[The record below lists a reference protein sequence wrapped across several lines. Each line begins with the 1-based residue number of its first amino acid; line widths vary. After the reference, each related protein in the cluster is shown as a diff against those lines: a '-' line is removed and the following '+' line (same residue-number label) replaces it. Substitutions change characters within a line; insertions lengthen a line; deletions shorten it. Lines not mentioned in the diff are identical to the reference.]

1 MPPVAVFKLD
11 QLIEM
16 GDFHASTLDRKR
28 RAEVATASDLIFSA
42 SKHSPPF
49 EPGMNPS
56 MDRIRESGRRG
67 EELSLVG
74 DNAMERLKSGSTFR
88 EREGGIDFDDGMVIG
103 KGMEGLNDQ
112 TTKPGF
118 DVYITDGPHSD
129 PTARIKD
136 ME

>member
-1 MPPVAVFKLD
+1 
-11 QLIEM
+11 
-16 GDFHASTLDRKR
+16 
-28 RAEVATASDLIFSA
+28 
-42 SKHSPPF
+42 
-49 EPGMNPS
+49 MNPS
-56 MDRIRESGRRG
+56 IDRIRESGGGR

-112 TTKPGF
+112 ATKPSF

-136 ME
+136 MEQVELFLATSKLRLHQGKHIGPTCSISNSVV